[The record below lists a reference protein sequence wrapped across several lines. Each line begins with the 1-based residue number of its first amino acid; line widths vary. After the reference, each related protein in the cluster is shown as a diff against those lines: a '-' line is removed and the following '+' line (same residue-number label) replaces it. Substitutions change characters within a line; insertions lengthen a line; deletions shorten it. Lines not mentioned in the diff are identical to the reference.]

1 MDNMENKEFT
11 TVQIYREDLEIITS
25 LCKKNENLRDKIHEL
40 IKSNEVQK
48 DGKNNAMANLE
59 NQEQDSR
66 SNKTIQNNIKLK
78 KELNPGSSILP
89 GDTLNS

>member
-1 MDNMENKEFT
+1 MENKEFT